1 MTNWNYEE
9 AKQCVQS
16 IDDDVTRTLTEF
28 FLNRLLVLR
37 TRRFAEPEGDFD
49 LLFYVKMISEI
60 TSHHDFLKKCLDG
73 IPIESGWEGLEEVLM
88 EGAVADERS
97 SA

>member
-9 AKQCVQS
+9 AKHFVQS
-16 IDDDVTRTLTEF
+16 IDDDITRSLTEF

-37 TRRFAEPEGDFD
+37 ARGVAEPESDFD
-49 LLFYVKMISEI
+49 LLFYVKVVSEM

-73 IPIESGWEGLEEVLM
+73 VPIERGWEGLEDVLV
-88 EGAVADERS
+88 EGALADKS
-97 SA
+97 